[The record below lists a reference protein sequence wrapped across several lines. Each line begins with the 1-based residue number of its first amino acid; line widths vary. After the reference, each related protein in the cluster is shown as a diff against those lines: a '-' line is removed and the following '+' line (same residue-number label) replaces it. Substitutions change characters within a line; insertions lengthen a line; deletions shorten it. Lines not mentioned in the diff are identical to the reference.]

1 MYPASNLLVEQCSYD
16 DVPFS
21 TLVVIHLKVSTASK
35 GLGKQFQVLH
45 AVESKMAHS
54 LTHMTVSSEVP
65 GIRDVHETI
74 GVGLASALRI
84 PTVFCMPCVITKAH
98 NSSLDNRPPQ
108 LLQHLGLG

>member
-1 MYPASNLLVEQCSYD
+1 MHPASNLLVEQCSYG

-21 TLVVIHLKVSTASK
+21 TLVVIHLKVSAASK

-54 LTHMTVSSEVP
+54 LTHITVSSEVP

-74 GVGLASALRI
+74 GGGLARALRI
-84 PTVFCMPCVITKAH
+84 PSVFCMPCVIARAH
-98 NSSLDNRPPQ
+98 NSWLD
-108 LLQHLGLG
+108 HLS